1 MSNRDRIAR
10 LRDEADATA
19 REREAAQSARR
30 EREPSPRRP
39 AAAAPPSRVKVV
51 WAVKDGA
58 GAIVATF
65 PYPDRKAAE
74 KEALRRSEGGRHT
87 FLVAPHKVPFD
98 G

>member
-10 LRDEADATA
+10 MRDEAAATK
-19 REREAAQSARR
+19 REREEADKARR

-39 AAAAPPSRVKVV
+39 AAAAPTGRMKVV
-51 WAVKDGA
+51 WAVKDGT
-58 GAIVATF
+58 GAIAATF

-74 KEALRRSEGGRHT
+74 ADALRRSAGGRHT
-87 FLVAPHKVPFD
+87 FLVSPHKVPFD